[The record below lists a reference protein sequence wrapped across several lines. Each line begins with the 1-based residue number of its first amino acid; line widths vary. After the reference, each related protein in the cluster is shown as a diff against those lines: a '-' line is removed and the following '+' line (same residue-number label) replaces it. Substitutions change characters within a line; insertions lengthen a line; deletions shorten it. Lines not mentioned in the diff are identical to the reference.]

1 MGRVEVAILVTFLAF
16 GAFCL
21 GGVSS
26 VSHDPDGKRW
36 SGVWRMENGELEWRA
51 EVRSGERRMESGE
64 RREEDG
70 EWGVECRRRVFDLLR
85 RA

>member
-1 MGRVEVAILVTFLAF
+1 MGRAILVIFLAF
-16 GAFCL
+16 GALCL
-21 GGVSS
+21 GGISS
-26 VSHDPDGKRW
+26 VSHDPHG

-51 EVRSGERRMESGE
+51 RVESGEQGGSEE

-70 EWGVECRRRVFDLLR
+70 EWGVECLRRVFDLLR